1 MIFGMDME
9 FKPEHADSIVEHCQT
24 NRGMSDMEVW
34 LHCISVAAG
43 LCPSKKMTLMA
54 VEMIYEIVADQETI
68 Q

>member
-9 FKPEHADSIVEHCQT
+9 FKPEHADSIIEHCKT
-24 NRGMSDMEVW
+24 NGDMSDMEVW